1 MEFSTNNSKA
11 TGGKSILE
19 NEVNAKI
26 ILLDEVKAMIKDQI
40 LEVEHSTNRDN
51 YLRMLERKMGMQV
64 ILCSVADLQFKLRK
78 EAESEI
84 SGTSG
89 SCGKEK

>member
-1 MEFSTNNSKA
+1 MEKKLNTKLA
-11 TGGKSILE
+11 
-19 NEVNAKI
+19 
-26 ILLDEVKAMIKDQI
+26 LLDEVKAMIKDQI

-51 YLRMLERKMGMQV
+51 YLRMLDRKMGMQI
-64 ILCSVADLQFKLRK
+64 ILCSVADLQFKLRG

-89 SCGKEK
+89 SCGEKK

>member
-1 MEFSTNNSKA
+1 MEDKLNTK
-11 TGGKSILE
+11 L
-19 NEVNAKI
+19 
-26 ILLDEVKAMIKDQI
+26 ILLDEVKAMIKNQI

-51 YLRMLERKMGMQV
+51 YMRMLDRKMGMQI

-89 SCGKEK
+89 SCGEKK

>member
-1 MEFSTNNSKA
+1 MDKGTE
-11 TGGKSILE
+11 L
-19 NEVNAKI
+19 KI
-26 ILLDEVKAMIKDQI
+26 ILLDEVKSMIKNQI

-51 YLRMLERKMGMQV
+51 YMRMLDRKMGMQI
-64 ILCSVADLQFKLRK
+64 ILCSVADLQFKLRR

-89 SCGKEK
+89 SCGKKK

>member
-1 MEFSTNNSKA
+1 MEKELNSKLA
-11 TGGKSILE
+11 
-19 NEVNAKI
+19 
-26 ILLDEVKAMIKDQI
+26 LLDKVKAMIKNQI

-51 YLRMLERKMGMQV
+51 YMRMLDRKMGMQI

-78 EAESEI
+78 ETESEI

-89 SCGKEK
+89 SCREEK

>member
-1 MEFSTNNSKA
+1 M
-11 TGGKSILE
+11 E
-19 NEVNAKI
+19 NELTTKL
-26 ILLDEVKAMIKDQI
+26 ILLDEVKAMIKNQI

-51 YLRMLERKMGMQV
+51 YMRMLDRKMGMQI

-89 SCGKEK
+89 SCKEKK

>member
-1 MEFSTNNSKA
+1 MEKELNSKLA
-11 TGGKSILE
+11 
-19 NEVNAKI
+19 
-26 ILLDEVKAMIKDQI
+26 LLDEVKAMIKNQI

-51 YLRMLERKMGMQV
+51 YMRMLDRKMGMQI

-89 SCGKEK
+89 SCGEEK

>member
-1 MEFSTNNSKA
+1 M
-11 TGGKSILE
+11 E

-64 ILCSVADLQFKLRK
+64 IMCSVADLQFKLRK

>member
-1 MEFSTNNSKA
+1 MDKGTE
-11 TGGKSILE
+11 L
-19 NEVNAKI
+19 KI
-26 ILLDEVKAMIKDQI
+26 ILLDEVKAMIKNQI

-51 YLRMLERKMGMQV
+51 YMRMLDRKMGMQI

-89 SCGKEK
+89 SCGKKK

>member
-1 MEFSTNNSKA
+1 LEKELNSKLA
-11 TGGKSILE
+11 
-19 NEVNAKI
+19 
-26 ILLDEVKAMIKDQI
+26 LLDEVKAMIKNQI

-51 YLRMLERKMGMQV
+51 YMRMLDRKMGMQI
-64 ILCSVADLQFKLRK
+64 ILCSVADLQFKLRR

-89 SCGKEK
+89 SCGEEK

>member
-1 MEFSTNNSKA
+1 MEKELNSKLA
-11 TGGKSILE
+11 
-19 NEVNAKI
+19 
-26 ILLDEVKAMIKDQI
+26 LLDEVKAMIKNQI

-51 YLRMLERKMGMQV
+51 YMRMLDRKMGMQI

-78 EAESEI
+78 EAEHEI

-89 SCGKEK
+89 SCGKKK

>member
-1 MEFSTNNSKA
+1 MEKELNSKLA
-11 TGGKSILE
+11 
-19 NEVNAKI
+19 
-26 ILLDEVKAMIKDQI
+26 LLDEVKSMIKNQI

-51 YLRMLERKMGMQV
+51 YMRMLDRKMGMQI
-64 ILCSVADLQFKLRK
+64 ILCSIADLQFKLRR

-89 SCGKEK
+89 SCGEKK

>member
-1 MEFSTNNSKA
+1 M
-11 TGGKSILE
+11 E

-26 ILLDEVKAMIKDQI
+26 VLLDEVKAMIKNQI

-51 YLRMLERKMGMQV
+51 YMRMLDRKMGMQI
-64 ILCSVADLQFKLRK
+64 ILCSVADLQFKLRR

-89 SCGKEK
+89 SCGEEK

>member
-1 MEFSTNNSKA
+1 MDKGTE
-11 TGGKSILE
+11 L
-19 NEVNAKI
+19 KI
-26 ILLDEVKAMIKDQI
+26 ILLDEVKAMIKNQI

-51 YLRMLERKMGMQV
+51 YMRMLDRKMGMQI
-64 ILCSVADLQFKLRK
+64 ILCSVADLQFKLRR

-89 SCGKEK
+89 SCGKKK

>member
-1 MEFSTNNSKA
+1 MDKGTE
-11 TGGKSILE
+11 L
-19 NEVNAKI
+19 KI
-26 ILLDEVKAMIKDQI
+26 ILLDEVKAMIKNHI

-51 YLRMLERKMGMQV
+51 YVRMLDRKMGMQI

-89 SCGKEK
+89 SCGEEK

>member
-1 MEFSTNNSKA
+1 MEKELNSKLA
-11 TGGKSILE
+11 
-19 NEVNAKI
+19 
-26 ILLDEVKAMIKDQI
+26 LLDEVKAMIKNQI

-51 YLRMLERKMGMQV
+51 YMRMLDRKMGMQM
-64 ILCSVADLQFKLRK
+64 ILCSVADLQFKLRR

-89 SCGKEK
+89 SCGEKK

>member
-1 MEFSTNNSKA
+1 M
-11 TGGKSILE
+11 E
-19 NEVNAKI
+19 NELTTKL
-26 ILLDEVKAMIKDQI
+26 ILLDEVKAMIKNQI

-51 YLRMLERKMGMQV
+51 YMRMLDRKMGMQI

-78 EAESEI
+78 ESESEI

-89 SCGKEK
+89 SCGEKR

>member
-1 MEFSTNNSKA
+1 M
-11 TGGKSILE
+11 E
-19 NEVNAKI
+19 NELNTKL
-26 ILLDEVKAMIKDQI
+26 ILLDEVKAMIKNHI

-51 YLRMLERKMGMQV
+51 YVRMLDRKMGMQI

-89 SCGKEK
+89 SCREKR

>member
-1 MEFSTNNSKA
+1 M
-11 TGGKSILE
+11 E

-51 YLRMLERKMGMQV
+51 YMRMLDRKMGMQI
-64 ILCSVADLQFKLRK
+64 ILCSIADLQFKLRR

-84 SGTSG
+84 SGTTGSG
-89 SCGKEK
+89 EDKK

>member
-1 MEFSTNNSKA
+1 MEKELNSKLA
-11 TGGKSILE
+11 
-19 NEVNAKI
+19 
-26 ILLDEVKAMIKDQI
+26 LLDEVKAMIKNQI

-51 YLRMLERKMGMQV
+51 YMRMLDRKMGMQI

-89 SCGKEK
+89 SCREEK

>member
-1 MEFSTNNSKA
+1 MEKELNSKLA
-11 TGGKSILE
+11 
-19 NEVNAKI
+19 
-26 ILLDEVKAMIKDQI
+26 LLDKVKAMIKNQI

-51 YLRMLERKMGMQV
+51 YMRMLDRKMGMQI

-89 SCGKEK
+89 SCGEEK

>member
-1 MEFSTNNSKA
+1 M
-11 TGGKSILE
+11 E
-19 NEVNAKI
+19 NELNTKL
-26 ILLDEVKAMIKDQI
+26 ILLDEVKAMIKNQI

-51 YLRMLERKMGMQV
+51 YMRMLDRKMGMQI

-89 SCGKEK
+89 SCGEKK

>member
-1 MEFSTNNSKA
+1 M
-11 TGGKSILE
+11 E
-19 NEVNAKI
+19 NELNTKL
-26 ILLDEVKAMIKDQI
+26 ILLDEVKAMIKNQI

-51 YLRMLERKMGMQV
+51 YMWMLDRKMGMQI

-89 SCGKEK
+89 SCGEKK

>member
-1 MEFSTNNSKA
+1 M
-11 TGGKSILE
+11 E
-19 NEVNAKI
+19 NELNTKL
-26 ILLDEVKAMIKDQI
+26 ILLDEVKAMIKNQI
-40 LEVEHSTNRDN
+40 LEVEHSTSRDN
-51 YLRMLERKMGMQV
+51 YMRMLDRKMGMQI

-89 SCGKEK
+89 SCGKKK

>member
-1 MEFSTNNSKA
+1 MEKELNSKLA
-11 TGGKSILE
+11 
-19 NEVNAKI
+19 
-26 ILLDEVKAMIKDQI
+26 LLDEVKAMIKDQI

-51 YLRMLERKMGMQV
+51 YMRMLDRKMGMQI
-64 ILCSVADLQFKLRK
+64 ILCSVADLQFKLRR

-89 SCGKEK
+89 SCGEEK

>member
-1 MEFSTNNSKA
+1 MEKELDTKLA
-11 TGGKSILE
+11 
-19 NEVNAKI
+19 
-26 ILLDEVKAMIKDQI
+26 LLDEVKAMIKDQI

-51 YLRMLERKMGMQV
+51 YLRMLERKMGMQI
-64 ILCSVADLQFKLRK
+64 ILCSVADLQFKLRR

-89 SCGKEK
+89 SCGEEK

>member
-1 MEFSTNNSKA
+1 MEKELNSKLA
-11 TGGKSILE
+11 
-19 NEVNAKI
+19 
-26 ILLDEVKAMIKDQI
+26 LLDEVKAMIKNQI

-51 YLRMLERKMGMQV
+51 YMRMLDRKMGMQI
-64 ILCSVADLQFKLRK
+64 ILCSVADLQFKLRR

-89 SCGKEK
+89 SCGEKK

>member
-1 MEFSTNNSKA
+1 M
-11 TGGKSILE
+11 E
-19 NEVNAKI
+19 NELNTKL
-26 ILLDEVKAMIKDQI
+26 ILLDEVKAIIKNQI

-51 YLRMLERKMGMQV
+51 YMRMLDRKMGMQI

-89 SCGKEK
+89 SCGKKK

>member
-1 MEFSTNNSKA
+1 M
-11 TGGKSILE
+11 E
-19 NEVNAKI
+19 NELNTKL
-26 ILLDEVKAMIKDQI
+26 ILLDEVKAMIKNHI

-51 YLRMLERKMGMQV
+51 YVRMLDRKMGMQI
-64 ILCSVADLQFKLRK
+64 ILCSVADLQFKLRR

-89 SCGKEK
+89 SCGKKR

>member
-1 MEFSTNNSKA
+1 M
-11 TGGKSILE
+11 E
-19 NEVNAKI
+19 NELNTKL
-26 ILLDEVKAMIKDQI
+26 ILLDEVKAMIKNQI

-51 YLRMLERKMGMQV
+51 YMRMLDRKMGMQI

-84 SGTSG
+84 
-89 SCGKEK
+89 

>member
-1 MEFSTNNSKA
+1 M
-11 TGGKSILE
+11 E

-26 ILLDEVKAMIKDQI
+26 ILLDEVKSMIKNQI

-51 YLRMLERKMGMQV
+51 YMRMLERKMGMQI
-64 ILCSVADLQFKLRK
+64 ILCSIADLQFKLRR

-89 SCGKEK
+89 SCGEEK